1 MLSAAALLIAMNME
15 DSQPALVRI
24 ERGDFVVAGQLLT
37 AEIELPFSAMEF
49 IPSWK
54 AKAAEGAAF
63 EIKLQPVFG
72 EEEGPVFQLGRWGL
86 GENRTSFGPQKNE
99 FGRVRTDTLVLTQPA
114 SSLRIIIDMSAGEL
128 GSQAEIDT
136 LYLSI
141 SGGSWSSDQESKH
154 VGAWGRSIDVPTR
167 AQHDYPGG
175 KVLCSPTSLSML
187 LAYWSEHLDRPEL
200 LREVPEIQ
208 LGIFDPEWGG
218 TGNWPFNTAY
228 AAQFEG
234 ITGYVSRLRG
244 LSDLERLLEAGVPVA
259 VSIAYSKLL
268 GEDWGREEADDGH
281 IMVAIGMTETG
292 DVVVNDPAKQSQVRR
307 IYRRKAFIESWAASK
322 NTVYVVHPI
331 GWPMPDGAGPWE
343 RSH

>member
-1 MLSAAALLIAMNME
+1 MLSAAAVLIAMNME
-15 DSQPALVRI
+15 GPQTALLSI
-24 ERGDFVVAGQLLT
+24 ERADFVVSEQRLT
-37 AEIELPFSAMEF
+37 IDVALPFPAAEV

-54 AKAAEGAAF
+54 ASAVPGAVF
-63 EIKLQPVFG
+63 DVEIQPIYG
-72 EEEGPVFQLGRWGL
+72 LEEGPVFKLGKWSL
-86 GENRTSFGPQKNE
+86 GEERTSYGAQENE
-99 FGRVRTDTLVLTQPA
+99 FGKVRTDTLSLTTPA
-114 SSLRIIIDMSAGEL
+114 SNLRININLTA
-128 GSQAEIDT
+128 AEDIET
-136 LYLSI
+136 LYLAI
-141 SGGSWSSDQESKH
+141 SGSSWSTDAETQHRET
-154 VGAWGRSIDVPTR
+154 WGRSIDVPTR
-167 AQHDYPGG
+167 AQHDYPNG

-187 LAYWSEHLDRPEL
+187 LAYWSEHLDRQDL

-208 LGIFDPEWGG
+208 LSIFDPEWGG

-244 LSDLERLLEAGVPVA
+244 LADLERLLDAGVPVA

-281 IMVAIGMTETG
+281 IMVALGFTENG

-331 GWPMPDGAGPWE
+331 GWPMPDGDGPWE